1 MNNIYSGKTLDI
13 ALNKAMS
20 QLNVSADKI
29 KYKVI
34 DDKKGL
40 IKKVTIEVY
49 LIDGIIN
56 DVIGKFKS
64 ILDAMEVTYELK
76 TKYEDNII
84 FINVFG
90 TSNKILI
97 GKNGIVLSSLRTIL
111 NEYVKKYNDIKVKL
125 DIDSYQK
132 RIDERFVREIRRLA
146 REVLKTGVEYKLD
159 PMNSYQRLIVHNT
172 IKKFDNLKSKSYGEE
187 PNRYIIIEKVSDIDE

>member
-49 LIDGIIN
+49 LIDEIIN

>member
-49 LIDGIIN
+49 LIDEIIN

-172 IKKFDNLKSKSYGEE
+172 IKKFENLKSKSYGEE

>member
-40 IKKVTIEVY
+40 IKKATIEVY
-49 LIDGIIN
+49 LIDEIIN

-172 IKKFDNLKSKSYGEE
+172 IKKFENLKSKSYGEE